1 MKSIYLDCNATQ
13 PIRSEARRAV
23 QPFLEDAFG
32 NPSSLHSH
40 GRQVREAVEEVRG
53 RLLRALGDPKGR
65 LVFTSGG
72 TEADNLALTG
82 AARALRSKGDHLV
95 LSSVEHHAVL
105 HPAQALAREGFRL
118 SLLPADSQ
126 GVVDLNALERL
137 ITPKTI
143 LVSVMHA
150 NNEVGTIQPMEEAA
164 RIARQAQV
172 LFHTD
177 AVQSFGK
184 LELNAAQMPVD
195 LISISGHKLGGLKG
209 AGALYARQGVKL
221 DSVLRGGPH
230 EQGLRA
236 GTEGGAGIAAMGAAA
251 EAALA
256 ERDGGGMERIKALRD
271 RLEQG
276 LREQLPGLELNGHP
290 ERRLPGTL
298 NLSFAGCQGE
308 TLLMA
313 LDLAGISVSTGSAC
327 ASGSTEPSH
336 VLAAMGLSPER
347 IAGSI
352 RFSLGWA
359 TTSEEI
365 EEALRRIP
373 PVVERIR
380 AKTVD
385 RLISG

>member
-1 MKSIYLDCNATQ
+1 M
-13 PIRSEARRAV
+13 
-23 QPFLEDAFG
+23 
-32 NPSSLHSH
+32 
-40 GRQVREAVEEVRG
+40 
-53 RLLRALGDPKGR
+53 LLRALGDPKGR
-65 LVFTSGG
+65 LIFTSGG
-72 TEADNLALTG
+72 TEADNLGLTG
-82 AARALRSKGDHLV
+82 AARALRGKGDHLIV
-95 LSSVEHHAVL
+95 SAVEHHAVL
-105 HPAQALAREGFRL
+105 HPAEHLAREGFRL
-118 SLLPADSQ
+118 SLLPVDSR
-126 GVVDLNALERL
+126 GVVDLNGLEKL

-150 NNEVGTIQPMEEAA
+150 NNEVGTIQPIEEAG
-164 RIARQAQV
+164 RIARERQV

-184 LELNAAQMPVD
+184 LELNAARMPVD

-209 AGALYARQGVKL
+209 AGALYARQGV
-221 DSVLRGGPH
+221 SIEPVLRGGPH
-230 EQGLRA
+230 EHGLRA
-236 GTEGGAGIAAMGAAA
+236 GTEGVAGIAAMGAAA
-251 EAALA
+251 EAALT
-256 ERDGGGMERIKALRD
+256 EREGGGMERMKTLRD
-271 RLEQG
+271 RLERG
-276 LREQLPGLELNGHP
+276 LRESMPDLELNGHP
-290 ERRLPGTL
+290 DRRLPGTL

-359 TTSEEI
+359 TTAEEI

-373 PVVERIR
+373 PVIERVR
-380 AKTVD
+380 SVKKAA
-385 RLISG
+385 

>member
-1 MKSIYLDCNATQ
+1 MKAIYLDCNATQ
-13 PIRSEARRAV
+13 PVRPEVRRAI

-40 GRQVREAVEEVRG
+40 GRRVREAVEEVRN

-65 LVFTSGG
+65 LIFTSGG
-72 TEADNLALTG
+72 TEADNLGVAG
-82 AARALRSKGDHLV
+82 AARALRSKGDHLI
-95 LSSVEHHAVL
+95 LSAVEHHAVL
-105 HPAQALAREGFRL
+105 HAAEALARDGFRL
-118 SLLPADSQ
+118 SLLPVDSR
-126 GVVDLNALERL
+126 GAVDPQAVSRAV
-137 ITPKTI
+137 TPKTI

-150 NNEVGTIQPMEEAA
+150 NNEVGTIQPIEEIG
-164 RIARQAQV
+164 RIARERGI

-184 LELNAAQMPVD
+184 LELNASRMPAD
-195 LISISGHKLGGLKG
+195 LLSISGHKLGGLKG
-209 AGALYARQGVKL
+209 AGALYARQGVQL
-221 DSVLRGGPH
+221 DPVLRGGPH
-230 EQGLRA
+230 EHGLRP
-236 GTEGGAGIAAMGAAA
+236 GTEGVAGIAAMGAAA

-256 ERDGGGMERIKALRD
+256 ERDGGGTERMKILRD

-276 LREQLPGLELNGHP
+276 LRERVPGVELNGHP
-290 ERRLPGTL
+290 SQRLPGTL

-336 VLAAMGLSPER
+336 VLTAMGLPPER

-359 TTSEEI
+359 TAAEEI

-373 PVVERIR
+373 PVIERVR
-380 AKTVD
+380 SAKKAA
-385 RLISG
+385 

>member
-1 MKSIYLDCNATQ
+1 MKAIYLDCNATQ
-13 PIRSEARRAV
+13 PVRPEVRRAV
-23 QPFLEDAFG
+23 QPFLDDAFG

-40 GRQVREAVEEVRG
+40 GRRVRETVEEVRG

-65 LVFTSGG
+65 LIFTSGG
-72 TEADNLALTG
+72 TEADNLGVAG
-82 AARALRSKGDHLV
+82 AARALRNKGDHLI
-95 LSSVEHHAVL
+95 LSAVEHHAVL
-105 HPAQALAREGFRL
+105 HAAEALAREGFRL
-118 SLLPADSQ
+118 SVLPVDSR
-126 GVVDLNALERL
+126 GTVDLQALERA
-137 ITPKTI
+137 ITPQTLLI
-143 LVSVMHA
+143 SVMHA
-150 NNEVGTIQPMEEAA
+150 NNEVGTIQPIEEVG
-164 RIARQAQV
+164 RIAREKGV

-177 AVQSFGK
+177 AVQSFSK
-184 LELNAAQMPVD
+184 LELNASRMPVD

-209 AGALYARQGVKL
+209 TGALYVRQGVRL
-221 DSVLRGGPH
+221 EPLLRGGPH

-256 ERDGGGMERIKALRD
+256 ERDVGGMERMKALRD

-276 LREQLPGLELNGHP
+276 LREKLPGIELNGHP

-298 NLSFAGCQGE
+298 NLSFSGCQGE

-313 LDLAGISVSTGSAC
+313 LDLAGVSVSTGSAC

-336 VLAAMGLSPER
+336 VLEAMGLARER

-359 TTSEEI
+359 TTAEEI

-373 PVVERIR
+373 PVIERVR
-380 AKTVD
+380 LAKKAA
-385 RLISG
+385 

>member
-1 MKSIYLDCNATQ
+1 MKAIYLDCNATQ
-13 PIRSEARRAV
+13 PVRPEVRRAV
-23 QPFLEDAFG
+23 QPFLDDLFG

-40 GRQVREAVEEVRG
+40 GRQVREKVEEVRN
-53 RLLRALGDPKGR
+53 RLLMALGDPKGR
-65 LVFTSGG
+65 LFFTSGG
-72 TEADNLALTG
+72 TEADNLGVAG
-82 AARALRSKGDHLV
+82 AARALRGKGNHLI
-95 LSSVEHHAVL
+95 LSAVEHHAVL
-105 HPAQALAREGFRL
+105 HPAEALAREGFRL
-118 SLLPADSQ
+118 SMLPVDSR
-126 GVVDLNALERL
+126 GVVDLQALERM
-137 ITPKTI
+137 ITSQTI

-150 NNEVGTIQPMEEAA
+150 NNETGTIQPIEEAGRLA
-164 RIARQAQV
+164 HEKGV

-184 LELNAAQMPVD
+184 LELNASRMGVD

-209 AGALYARQGVKL
+209 AGALYVRQGVHL
-221 DSVLRGGPH
+221 EPVLRGGPH

-236 GTEGGAGIAAMGAAA
+236 GTEGGTGIAAMGAAA

-256 ERDGGGMERIKALRD
+256 ERDGGGMERMRTLRN

-276 LREQLPGLELNGHP
+276 LREKLPGLELNGHP

-298 NLSFAGCQGE
+298 NLSFSGCQGE
-308 TLLMA
+308 PLLMA
-313 LDLAGISVSTGSAC
+313 LDLAGVSVSTGSAC

-336 VLAAMGLSPER
+336 VLTAMGLPLER

-359 TTSEEI
+359 TTADEI

-373 PVVERIR
+373 PVIERVR
-380 AKTVD
+380 SVKKAA
-385 RLISG
+385 

>member
-13 PIRSEARRAV
+13 PVRPEVRRAV
-23 QPFLEDAFG
+23 QPFLEEAFG
-32 NPSSLHSH
+32 NPSSLHLH
-40 GRQVREAVEEVRG
+40 GRQVREGVEEVRG

-65 LVFTSGG
+65 LIFTSGG
-72 TEADNLALTG
+72 TEADNLALAG
-82 AARALRSKGDHLV
+82 AARALRGKGSHLIV
-95 LSSVEHHAVL
+95 SSVEHHAVL
-105 HPAQALAREGFRL
+105 HPAEALAAEGFRL
-118 SLLPADSQ
+118 SVLPVDSQ
-126 GVVDLNALERL
+126 GTVDLQGLQRA
-137 ITPKTI
+137 ITPQTI
-143 LVSVMHA
+143 LISVMHA
-150 NNEVGTIQPMEEAA
+150 NNEVGTIQPIEEAG
-164 RIARQAQV
+164 RIAREKGI

-184 LELNAAQMPVD
+184 LELNASRMPVD

-209 AGALYARQGVKL
+209 SGALYVRQGVKL
-221 DSVLRGGPH
+221 DPVLRGGPH

-256 ERDGGGMERIKALRD
+256 ERDGGGMERLKTLRD
-271 RLEQG
+271 RLDRG
-276 LREQLPGLELNGHP
+276 LREKLPGIELNGHP

-298 NLSFAGCQGE
+298 NLSFSGCQGE

-313 LDLAGISVSTGSAC
+313 LDLAGVSVSTGSAC

-336 VLAAMGLSPER
+336 VLLAMGLAPER

-359 TTSEEI
+359 TTAEEI
-365 EEALRRIP
+365 EEALRRVP
-373 PVVERIR
+373 PVIERVR
-380 AKTVD
+380 AAKKAA
-385 RLISG
+385 

>member
-1 MKSIYLDCNATQ
+1 MKAIYLDCNATQ
-13 PIRSEARRAV
+13 PIRPEARRAV
-23 QPFLEDAFG
+23 QPFLDDAFG

-40 GRQVREAVEEVRG
+40 GRRVREAVEEVRG
-53 RLLRALGDPKGR
+53 MLLRALGDPKGR
-65 LVFTSGG
+65 LIFTSGG
-72 TEADNLALTG
+72 TEADNLGVAG
-82 AARALRSKGDHLV
+82 AARTLRGKGDHLI
-95 LSSVEHHAVL
+95 LSAVEHPAVL
-105 HPAQALAREGFRL
+105 HPAEALAREGFRL
-118 SLLPADSQ
+118 SLLPVDSQ
-126 GVVDLNALERL
+126 GAVDLNALEKL
-137 ITPKTI
+137 ITPKTL

-150 NNEVGTIQPMEEAA
+150 NNEVGTIQLIEEVG
-164 RIARQAQV
+164 RIARQKGV

-184 LELNAAQMPVD
+184 LDLNAARVPVD

-209 AGALYARQGVKL
+209 AGALYARQGIRL
-221 DSVLRGGPH
+221 EPVLRGGPH

-256 ERDGGGMERIKALRD
+256 ERDGGAMERMRTLRD

-276 LREQLPGLELNGHP
+276 LREKLADVELNGHP
-290 ERRLPGTL
+290 SQRLPGTL
-298 NLSFAGCQGE
+298 NLSFSGCQGE

-313 LDLAGISVSTGSAC
+313 LDLAGVSVSTGSAC

-359 TTSEEI
+359 TTAEEI

-373 PVVERIR
+373 PVVERVR
-380 AKTVD
+380 AAKKAA
-385 RLISG
+385 

>member
-1 MKSIYLDCNATQ
+1 MKAVYLDCNATQ
-13 PIRSEARRAV
+13 PVRPEARSAAG
-23 QPFLEDAFG
+23 PFLDGVFG

-40 GRQVREAVEEVRG
+40 GRQARDAVEEVRG
-53 RLLRALGDPKGR
+53 MLLRALGDSKGR

-72 TEADNLALTG
+72 TEADNLGVAG

-95 LSSVEHHAVL
+95 VSAVEHHAVL
-105 HPAQALAREGFRL
+105 HLAEALAREGFRL
-118 SLLPADSQ
+118 SVLPVDSR
-126 GVVDLNALERL
+126 GAVDPAALERA
-137 ITPKTI
+137 INPQTI

-150 NNEVGTIQPMEEAA
+150 NNETGTIQPIEEAA
-164 RIARQAQV
+164 RIAREKGI

-184 LELNAAQMPVD
+184 LELNAARMPVD

-221 DSVLRGGPH
+221 DPLLRGGPH

-236 GTEGGAGIAAMGAAA
+236 GTEGVAGIAAMGAAA

-256 ERDGGGMERIKALRD
+256 ERDGGGIERMRVLRD

-276 LREQLPGLELNGHP
+276 LREKLPGIELNGHP

-313 LDLAGISVSTGSAC
+313 LDLAGVSVSTGSAC

-347 IAGSI
+347 ITGSI

-359 TTSEEI
+359 TTAEEI

-373 PVVERIR
+373 PVIERVR
-380 AKTVD
+380 SAKKAA
-385 RLISG
+385 

>member
-13 PIRSEARRAV
+13 PVRPEVRRAV
-23 QPFLEDAFG
+23 QPFLDDLFG

-40 GRQVREAVEEVRG
+40 GRQVRERVEEVRG
-53 RLLRALGDPKGR
+53 RLLMALGDPKGR
-65 LVFTSGG
+65 LIFTSGG
-72 TEADNLALTG
+72 TEADNLGVAG
-82 AARALRSKGDHLV
+82 AARALRGKGNHLI
-95 LSSVEHHAVL
+95 LSAVEHHAVL
-105 HPAQALAREGFRL
+105 HPAEALAREGFRL
-118 SLLPADSQ
+118 SVLPVDSR
-126 GVVDLNALERL
+126 GMVDLQGLERT
-137 ITPKTI
+137 ITSQTI

-150 NNEVGTIQPMEEAA
+150 NNETGAIQPIEEAGRLA
-164 RIARQAQV
+164 REKGV

-184 LELNAAQMPVD
+184 LELNASRMGVD

-209 AGALYARQGVKL
+209 AGALYVRQGVRL
-221 DSVLRGGPH
+221 EPVLRGGPH

-236 GTEGGAGIAAMGAAA
+236 GTEGGTGIAAMGAAV

-256 ERDGGGMERIKALRD
+256 ERDGGGMERMRALRD

-276 LREQLPGLELNGHP
+276 LREKLPGLELNGHP

-298 NLSFAGCQGE
+298 NLSFSGCQGE

-313 LDLAGISVSTGSAC
+313 LDLAGVSVSTGSAC

-336 VLAAMGLSPER
+336 VLTAMGLPPER

-359 TTSEEI
+359 TTAEEI

-373 PVVERIR
+373 PVIERVR
-380 AKTVD
+380 SAKKAA
-385 RLISG
+385 